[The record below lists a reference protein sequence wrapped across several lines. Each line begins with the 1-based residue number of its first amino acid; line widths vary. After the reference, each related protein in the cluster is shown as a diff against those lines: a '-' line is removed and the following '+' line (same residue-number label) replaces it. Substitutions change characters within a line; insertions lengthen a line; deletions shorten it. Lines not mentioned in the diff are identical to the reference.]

1 MVISTLLSITAISFL
16 GIFVMISYRLLEIK
30 KGRVI
35 VSDISEIK
43 FLSRRV
49 TRIVCRIVL
58 KLEYESIRITKIG
71 IQKVREYD
79 FSKIILFVKKHFPK
93 EYLREKMGFW
103 NAENST
109 TKERKGS
116 EFFKTISLHKE
127 KMRNKR

>member
-35 VSDISEIK
+35 VPEKKIS
-43 FLSRRV
+43 SRHI
-49 TRIVCRIVL
+49 TRIASRIIL
-58 KLEYESIRITKIG
+58 KLEYEAIRITRRG
-71 IQKVREYD
+71 IQRVREYD
-79 FSKIILFVKKHFPK
+79 FSRIVLVVKKYFPQ

-103 NAENST
+103 NAKGST
-109 TKERKGS
+109 TKEREGS

-127 KMRNKR
+127 KMRNKE